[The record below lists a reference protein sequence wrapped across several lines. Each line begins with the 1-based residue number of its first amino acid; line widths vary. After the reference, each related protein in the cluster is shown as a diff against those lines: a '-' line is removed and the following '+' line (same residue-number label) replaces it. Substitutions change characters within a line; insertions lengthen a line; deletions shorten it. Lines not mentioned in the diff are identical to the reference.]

1 MRDGQGASEVALAG
15 LQAGGVL
22 QLAGRV
28 LEPEAEE
35 VTSDRLDVLDELGV
49 VEVADLLGVHQA
61 SSSAVTILVRTGSFM
76 PARRSASRARGS
88 GTPASSNMTR
98 PGLTTATHPSGEP
111 LPEPM
116 RVSAGFLVTGLSGYT
131 LIQTLPPRLI
141 LRVMAIRAASIWRFV
156 SQPASSALMPNSP
169 NCTFVWPRESPGL
182 RPRCCLRCLTR
193 LGESMSS
200 DPLRT
205 RRRRHADRRPGR
217 HGTRIHPPHQ
227 VHDRHR

>member
-49 VEVADLLGVHQA
+49 VEITDLLGVHQA
-61 SSSAVTILVRTGSFM
+61 SSSAVTILVRTGNFV
-76 PARRSASRARGS
+76 PARRRASRARGS

-98 PGLTTATHPSGEP
+98 PGFTTATQPSGEP

-116 RVSAGFLVTGLSGYT
+116 RVSAGFCVTGFSRET
-131 LIQTLPPRLI
+131 VVPTLPPPPVFRGMGVTAGPDLPV
-141 LRVMAIRAASIWRFV
+141 LA
-156 SQPASSALMPNSP
+156 P
-169 NCTFVWPRESPGL
+169 PG
-182 RPRCCLRCLTR
+182 
-193 LGESMSS
+193 
-200 DPLRT
+200 
-205 RRRRHADRRPGR
+205 
-217 HGTRIHPPHQ
+217 
-227 VHDRHR
+227 